1 MNEPSGIVT
10 IVAQAGREDDLQS
23 LLAEMAE
30 VARADDGTEV
40 YDVHRSRLE
49 PSTYFLYERYRDA
62 DAFKIHRA
70 NTKLRELGATLGELT
85 ESVTI
90 VVGNRV

>member
-1 MNEPSGIVT
+1 MNEPSAIVT
-10 IVAQAGREDDLQS
+10 IVARAGREDELQA
-23 LLAEMAE
+23 LLGQMAE

-40 YDVHRSRLE
+40 YDVHRCRLE

-62 DAFKIHRA
+62 DAFKSHRA
-70 NTKLRELGATLGELT
+70 NTKLSELGATMGELT
-85 ESVTI
+85 ESVTM